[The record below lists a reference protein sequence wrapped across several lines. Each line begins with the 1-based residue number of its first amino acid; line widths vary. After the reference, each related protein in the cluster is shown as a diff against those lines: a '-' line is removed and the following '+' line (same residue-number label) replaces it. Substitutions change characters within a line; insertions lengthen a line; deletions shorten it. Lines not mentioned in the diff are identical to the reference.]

1 MYAWSMLTHT
11 RIHSHTHTHTLAHA
25 QHIHSRYQDTES
37 ELAKPEFNDVDGL
50 REIVEENFASILRSF
65 HLERARVLEQLRI
78 DCDARVA
85 RITTE
90 KMEEAIA
97 FARALFVTDPARY
110 TRFMI
115 SVGVFTHELSRVFD
129 DCLVAYGELEVHP
142 SEIELFSADSMC
154 YGGEVRLL
162 LEFIRE
168 FHFKIRVITSEIT
181 REEIGSSEL
190 PSDVVNFVVD
200 PAAQDREYDPEEDE
214 EANQDPDIFMI
225 GTLNDDEEEQSSNR
239 LPPLS
244 ATNVPSTSPPG
255 PVTSTT
261 QTLPPVR
268 ATNVP
273 STSPPVT
280 STTQTLPPVRATT
293 DRDATSATR
302 AGDFTTITIP
312 ARTTTDVAAEM
323 SSSPPSSDAT
333 PGKVTLPT
341 RAYPTM
347 TDGDVATTRPA
358 SASTA
363 VTDRTTQDSTTAGEE
378 QSNTLPGA
386 CLTIMGLCCGLF

>member
-1 MYAWSMLTHT
+1 MLTHT
-11 RIHSHTHTHTLAHA
+11 RIHSHTHMHTLAHA

-78 DCDARVA
+78 DCNARVT

-97 FARALFVTDPARY
+97 FARALFVTDPAQY

-225 GTLNDDEEEQSSNR
+225 GTLNNDEEEQSSNR

-244 ATNVPSTSPPG
+244 
-255 PVTSTT
+255 
-261 QTLPPVR
+261 

-312 ARTTTDVAAEM
+312 ARTTTDVAAET